1 MRFILDENIPRS
13 VSDRLSGAGYDVQ
26 YIRELIPEGSVDQLV
41 AFVAEDQG
49 AVLITFDGDFQKISP
64 RIPDG
69 QKTRFKN
76 LSRIWMR
83 CSEFQAA
90 DRLEK
95 ALSFMELEFEV
106 SRTNR
111 DQRMQLQIAT
121 TFIRSNR

>member
-13 VSDRLSGAGYDVQ
+13 VSDRLSGEGCDVQ

-64 RIPDG
+64 RISDG